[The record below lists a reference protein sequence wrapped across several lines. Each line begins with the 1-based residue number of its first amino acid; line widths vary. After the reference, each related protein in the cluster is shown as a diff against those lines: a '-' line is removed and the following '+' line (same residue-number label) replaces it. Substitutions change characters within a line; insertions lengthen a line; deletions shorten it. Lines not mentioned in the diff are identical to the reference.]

1 MLKEPI
7 METWHIVLLALA
19 CCGALA
25 GIWLFASRK
34 TPPSSSATPVASTPP
49 VQSSAPT
56 TATTT
61 ETAAVTPPSYNPSKV
76 GNDSAA
82 RPWDSVAV
90 PAGFTEKIEHAIQAH
105 HEEDRLVAEVR
116 NCFIEM
122 QRAWDSADITRL
134 RAMLTP
140 DMAHL
145 LGERLLERESQG
157 ASAQDTEIIVL
168 EARLLNQEQTDTQR
182 MASVE
187 FSGMVRESPTQAPTP
202 FRELWDMVQPR
213 HTDSARWLVAG
224 VQSLQ

>member
-1 MLKEPI
+1 MP
-7 METWHIVLLALA
+7 
-19 CCGALA
+19 
-25 GIWLFASRK
+25 AS
-34 TPPSSSATPVASTPP
+34 
-49 VQSSAPT
+49 
-56 TATTT
+56 
-61 ETAAVTPPSYNPSKV
+61 
-76 GNDSAA
+76 
-82 RPWDSVAV
+82 
-90 PAGFTEKIEHAIQAH
+90 FTEKIEHAIQAH

-182 MASVE
+182 IASVE

-202 FRELWDMVQPR
+202 FRELWDMIQPR
-213 HTDSARWLVAG
+213 HADAARWLVAG

>member
-34 TPPSSSATPVASTPP
+34 TPSSSAAPVASTQP
-49 VQSSAPT
+49 VQPSSAP
-56 TATTT
+56 AT
-61 ETAAVTPPSYNPSKV
+61 EAVAVTPPSYNPSKV

-105 HEEDRLVAEVR
+105 HEEDLLVTEVR

-134 RAMLTP
+134 RAMLTQ

-213 HTDSARWLVAG
+213 HADTARWLVAG

>member
-1 MLKEPI
+1 M
-7 METWHIVLLALA
+7 
-19 CCGALA
+19 
-25 GIWLFASRK
+25 
-34 TPPSSSATPVASTPP
+34 ASTPP

-105 HEEDRLVAEVR
+105 HEEDALLAEVR

-122 QRAWDSADITRL
+122 QRAWDNADITRL

>member
-34 TPPSSSATPVASTPP
+34 TPPSSAAPMASTPP

-105 HEEDRLVAEVR
+105 HEEDALLAEVR

-122 QRAWDSADITRL
+122 QRAWDNADITRL

-182 MASVE
+182 IASVE
-187 FSGMVRESPTQAPTP
+187 FSGMVREAQTLAPAP
-202 FRELWDMVQPR
+202 FREIWDMTQSRDDPG
-213 HTDSARWLVAG
+213 ACWLVAG
-224 VQSLQ
+224 VESLQ